1 MTERQVERWWRLRRS
16 QDKPTTLVKFC
27 ENAWKCTF
35 YVCNFGVTNDI
46 WWYYMVSSAFY
57 WSLTLSQFWDVRRK
71 DFWQMF
77 VHHLAT
83 IALLSTTIRAPMLLP
98 MFPAYYIFNSLLCL
112 LLALHI
118 VWTWLILQIAY
129 KAIYAGKHPLS
140 IQLYKRQINFRFNC
154 LEFIGRAGGYS
165 FVSLPFPFGP
175 APEVQLRMFVLSW
188 MEKACEYF
196 STINLDLNSR
206 ESHTLTLYLHQCVY
220 EFVAGVRARAAGVAG
235 PLEQREADAAVL
247 DGGEVPC
254 GQSALRVERRAEG
267 HARVARGLPAL
278 VVAPDHVVLRQ
289 LEVAEEAED
298 VFDAG
303 AERNVL
309 ERQHAARRAEV
320 FQRTVGVLLAR
331 VTSVAPVLVAAA
343 PAPSTPPAVEAAV
356 EAPVE
361 AAPAAPALAVEPAAA
376 PVEAA
381 AAAVVPA
388 AAALVEA
395 APVEASVEAS
405 AVEASAVKAAA
416 ASEAAALGRA
426 RVEEGLLVDRGRAEQ
441 RVARVALGPV
451 QRVLDHG
458 ARHQVHGDAAA
469 LQPVA
474 VLGGRAARLAHGPE
488 LAEAVAG
495 RHAGR
500 VQHQMDARRHRA
512 RVREERDDGAVGGV
526 ARQALHQHTVELLLG
541 VGGRRGRGEAGPGGP
556 AGGGGA
562 RVQPAAGVASELLR
576 REAAAER
583 LLGRRERRREER
595 HAGLLGGCG
604 GRGRVEG
611 AALARVARRGGFGL
625 LGRRGLPQGLPRGL
639 RLLPL
644 KRLLLIV
651 LLSLSMIERREK
663 SLNILMMSCSLT
675 KSGSSAMRRTLQ
687 TAGAGAGRRRRGAR
701 LLLRGLVP
709 ERHERVH
716 GALVRLVVQRLHDH
730 LFSFELVIL
739 PLERELLGARVA
751 EPDEDVA
758 GPAAGA
764 VVDHFDAVLV
774 DEEGEEASHVAVA
787 GVVGRVPDGDAAVVL
802 GLRVEARAA
811 VAPEARPAARRAAPS
826 ASHEPV
832 PVLLFPL
839 ECLTTGAELPKTGAG
854 GGAGMSS
861 VTFKP
866 RWSGDFRS
874 LFRRSRDRRGELRSE
889 RSRERLR
896 SLRSRLRSRRSRL
909 RLRSRRRLSRERDRS
924 RRSLFLSLRSR
935 DLDRVRERR
944 LSFSLLRFLVLSSS
958 LSSLVSEGLTRGA
971 GGSMTAGWGI
981 SLGLPIPGMPK
992 PARPE
997 EPSAAEKGVI
1007 AGGITGAGSGAGA
1020 GAGAGGAR
1028 ESIGTVCLA
1037 ASMTLC
1043 ISERE
1048 LSSSFT

>member
-1 MTERQVERWWRLRRS
+1 MLRPLLDAFWSENVWLPPNETWADLTPGPDKEVAYTNHRHVLFPIPMALVFIALRFLMENGAVVAPAPIPGQAHDPRQVLRERVEVHVLRLQLRFRHPHTVG
-16 QDKPTTLVKFC
+16 Q
-27 ENAWKCTF
+27 A
-35 YVCNFGVTNDI
+35 GVTNDI

-129 KAIYAGKHPLS
+129 KAIYAGK
-140 IQLYKRQINFRFNC
+140 
-154 LEFIGRAGGYS
+154 
-165 FVSLPFPFGP
+165 
-175 APEVQLRMFVLSW
+175 
-188 MEKACEYF
+188 
-196 STINLDLNSR
+196 
-206 ESHTLTLYLHQCVY
+206 CVY

-651 LLSLSMIERREK
+651 LLVRD
-663 SLNILMMSCSLT
+663 
-675 KSGSSAMRRTLQ
+675 
-687 TAGAGAGRRRRGAR
+687 GRDH
-701 LLLRGLVP
+701 GLPFP
-709 ERHERVH
+709 ERVPLPSLEHQPRVVGFHE
-716 GALVRLVVQRLHDH
+716 LDVRG
-730 LFSFELVIL
+730 FG
-739 PLERELLGARVA
+739 PRE
-751 EPDEDVA
+751 P
-758 GPAAGA
+758 A
-764 VVDHFDAVLV
+764 VVEHDR
-774 DEEGEEASHVAVA
+774 EEGEVAEHLDD
-787 GVVGRVPDGDAAVVL
+787 VVLFDKERQLGDAQD
-802 GLRVEARAA
+802 AA
-811 VAPEARPAARRAAPS
+811 D
-826 ASHEPV
+826 
-832 PVLLFPL
+832 
-839 ECLTTGAELPKTGAG
+839 GGGG
-854 GGAGMSS
+854 GGAAAA
-861 VTFKP
+861 
-866 RWSGDFRS
+866 
-874 LFRRSRDRRGELRSE
+874 
-889 RSRERLR
+889 
-896 SLRSRLRSRRSRL
+896 
-909 RLRSRRRLSRERDRS
+909 
-924 RRSLFLSLRSR
+924 
-935 DLDRVRERR
+935 
-944 LSFSLLRFLVLSSS
+944 
-958 LSSLVSEGLTRGA
+958 RGA
-971 GGSMTAGWGI
+971 A
-981 SLGLPIPGMPK
+981 PPPR
-992 PARPE
+992 ARP
-997 EPSAAEKGVI
+997 
-1007 AGGITGAGSGAGA
+1007 
-1020 GAGAGGAR
+1020 
-1028 ESIGTVCLA
+1028 GTA
-1037 ASMTLC
+1037 
-1043 ISERE
+1043 
-1048 LSSSFT
+1048 